1 MKAVCWYG
9 TKDIRVEDVPEPRIL
24 NPRDAIVRITRTA
37 ICGSDLHLYD
47 GFIPTMR
54 RGDILGHEF
63 MGEVVAVGREVKKLK
78 EGDRVVV
85 PFTISCGGC
94 FFCTRNLWSLCD
106 NSNPNYEMA
115 QLLWGYSTAGLYG
128 YSHATGGYAGGQAQ
142 FARVPYADVGP
153 IKVPENL
160 TDEQVLFLS
169 DILPTGYQAA
179 EQADIEEGDTVAVW
193 GCGPVGQMC
202 IRSCRFLG
210 AQRVIAIDDAPERLR
225 MAEAAGAE
233 TIDFSRRD
241 VYETLLD
248 WTAGIG
254 PDRCIDAVGLEAH
267 GGTIDALYDNVKT
280 SLFMATDRVH
290 ALRQAVRACRKGG
303 TISVPGVYGG
313 FADKVPVGAAF
324 QKGLTFRGGQTHVQ
338 KYLPMLL
345 EKISSG
351 EIDPSFV
358 VTHRFRLEDAAMAYR
373 VFQTRHDGCI
383 KCVLDPWAN
392 GGRSDGVT
400 Q

>member
-9 TKDIRVEDVPEPRIL
+9 TQDVRVEDVPEPRIL
-24 NPRDAIVRITRTA
+24 NPRDAIVRITLTA

-54 RGDILGHEF
+54 RGDIIGHEF
-63 MGEVVAVGREVKKLK
+63 MGEVVAVGREVRNLK

-94 FFCTRNLWSLCD
+94 FFCRKNLWSLCD
-106 NSNPNYEMA
+106 NSNPNYEIA
-115 QLLWGYSTAGLYG
+115 QMLWGYSTAGLYG

-142 FARVPYADVGP
+142 MARVPFADVGP
-153 IKVPENL
+153 IKVPEHI
-160 TDEQVLFLS
+160 TDEQALFLS
-169 DILPTGYQAA
+169 DIFPTGYQAA
-179 EQADIEEGDTVAVW
+179 EQAEIEPGDTVAVW

-202 IRSCRFLG
+202 IRSCFMLG
-210 AQRVIAIDDAPERLR
+210 AQRVIAIDDTPERLR
-225 MAEAAGAE
+225 MAEDGGAE
-233 TIDFSRRD
+233 TIDFARRD

-248 WTAGIG
+248 WTGGIG

-267 GGTIDALYDNVKT
+267 GGTIDAIYDNVKT
-280 SLFMATDRVH
+280 SLFLATDRVH

-303 TISVPGVYGG
+303 TVSVPGVYGG

-345 EKISSG
+345 DRITRG

-358 VTHRFRLEDAAMAYR
+358 ITHRFRLDDAALAYR
-373 VFQTRHDGCI
+373 IFQTKHDGCI
-383 KCVLDPWAN
+383 KCVLNPWAN
-392 GGRSDGVT
+392 GAGA
-400 Q
+400 

>member
-9 TKDIRVEDVPEPRIL
+9 TKDIRVEDVPEPRVL
-24 NPRDAIVRITRTA
+24 NPRDAIVRITLTA

-63 MGEVVAVGREVKKLK
+63 MGVVTAVGREVKNLK

-94 FFCTRNLWSLCD
+94 FFCEKNLWSLCD
-106 NSNPNYEMA
+106 NSNPNYETA
-115 QLLWGYSTAGLYG
+115 QLLWGFATAGLYG

-142 FARVPYADVGP
+142 YARVPFADVGP
-153 IKVPENL
+153 IKVPDGI
-160 TDEQVLFLS
+160 TDEQALFLS
-169 DILPTGYQAA
+169 DIFPTGYQAA

-202 IRSCRFLG
+202 IRSCFLLG
-210 AQRVIAIDDAPERLR
+210 ARRVIAIDDTAERLR
-225 MAEAAGAE
+225 MAEEAGAE
-233 TIDFSRRD
+233 TIDFSQRD

-248 WTAGIG
+248 ATGGLG

-267 GGTIDALYDNVKT
+267 GGTIDAMYDTVKT
-280 SLFMATDRVH
+280 SLFLATDRIH
-290 ALRQAVRACRKGG
+290 ALRQAVRSCRKGG

-313 FADKVPVGAAF
+313 FADKVPIGAAF
-324 QKGLTFRGGQTHVQ
+324 QKGLTIRGGQTHVQ
-338 KYLPMLL
+338 KYLPPLM
-345 EKISSG
+345 ERITRG

-358 VTHRFRLEDAAMAYR
+358 ITHRFRIDDAAMAYK
-373 VFQTRHDGCI
+373 VFQQKHDGCI

-392 GGRSDGVT
+392 GGTR
-400 Q
+400 